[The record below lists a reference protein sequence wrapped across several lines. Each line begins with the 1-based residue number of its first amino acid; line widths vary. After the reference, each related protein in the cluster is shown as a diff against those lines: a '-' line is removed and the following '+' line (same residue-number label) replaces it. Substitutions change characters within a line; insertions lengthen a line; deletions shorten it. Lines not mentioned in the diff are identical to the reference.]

1 MESPRMVIDTTI
13 FIEFLRA
20 TNKQNTT
27 LYQLPPDTELY
38 ISAVTLYE
46 LLMGAKDQEKKK
58 DVKIVTEPTI
68 ILPFNESVAEQA
80 GEIYHDPRKKNKMI
94 EFRDLFIGATALA
107 YDLPVLTKNLKHFER
122 IDGLK
127 LVQTH

>member
-68 ILPFNESVAEQA
+68 ILPFNKSVAEQA
-80 GEIYHDPRKKNKMI
+80 GVTYHDLRKKNKMI

-127 LVQTH
+127 LVQPH